1 MGAVSLSSSPLSTL
15 YPSYSPQVDPDYS
28 NIFKIDFNNLNLS
41 SFKPQLTNYAQKY
54 ASDMLPS
61 MNSIKFNTGLTLSTS
76 NDFSTARKGKQMMN
90 YSMNWNTSQ
99 NNTSSIDW
107 SKGFDLLA
115 NADQSSK
122 AGQITAGLGK
132 IGSSAVNLSKMSKAA
147 GGFKNL
153 TGVQKTGGI
162 AAIAGATA
170 DLIGGFMPQKDEYS
184 GEKGDITQTLDTV
197 YDSISDAAMAFGPV
211 GMIVGGA
218 MKVGSVLGKGL
229 NALGGGTD
237 GKTTT
242 DAILGSSFFNLT
254 PFGLINGF
262 GGKKTDTI
270 TKNNEIFEQVGTSY
284 TGSESTIDQAVAKQ
298 GKYGAFS
305 SGARK
310 RANRLIAEAKRQQG
324 IIEDISDLA
333 QDRFAIRDSMAAI
346 NGNRLRFQLQGGYN
360 QANVRV
366 GKLGMSLNKA
376 RETLNRINSK
386 REPTEILSQDVQKIK
401 EGGQIK
407 AVSTEI
413 FLIIPEFQ
421 KGGTIEDPFEH
432 YVSTLPLAQRDST
445 DYRVKDYWE
454 YNGRPKDF
462 EEAKKKGMF
471 SFNQKDN
478 SYHARSVAEN
488 PQTGDIEFMKS
499 SNHPTIFMETDW
511 YEKGLIHN
519 DDGTTLQLEPGIEGY
534 EDWQDFKNNYELQKT
549 DPYWKYVRR
558 KDTPSHKEGG
568 QIQVKSTEIILVEP
582 EPIESGIDAF
592 KEGGSINVIPEG
604 ALHAR
609 KHNMDIDGIT
619 KKGIP
624 VVSDKENGEIEQ
636 QAEIERSEIIYRK
649 SVTEELERLCKIYY
663 DDNTSQKEKDR
674 AAIEAGKL
682 LVEETLHN
690 TIDNTGEL
698 L

>member
-115 NADQSSK
+115 SADQSSK

-132 IGSSAVNLSKMSKAA
+132 IGSSTVNLSKMSKAA

-242 DAILGSSFFNLT
+242 DAILGSSFLNLT

-270 TKNNEIFEQVGTSY
+270 TKNNEIFSQVGTSY
-284 TGSESTIDQAVAKQ
+284 TGTESTVDQAIAKQ

-324 IIEDISDLA
+324 IIEDIADLA

-386 REPTEILSQDVQKIK
+386 REPTEILSQDVQKMK

-445 DYRVKDYWE
+445 DYRVRDYWE

-558 KDTPSHKEGG
+558 KKDTLSHKEGG
-568 QIQVKSTEIILVEP
+568 QIQPTEIILVE
-582 EPIESGIDAF
+582 SGIDSF

-636 QAEIERSEIIYRK
+636 QAEIECEEIILRLE
-649 SVTEELERLCKIYY
+649 VTQKLEELKKKFYNDE
-663 DDNTSQKEKDR
+663 TSQKEKDEL
-674 AAIEAGKL
+674 ALEAGKL
-682 LVEETLHN
+682 LVEEIIYN
-690 TIDNTGEL
+690 TQDNTNKL